1 MVEKLFRTY
10 YQEILHYATTLTHS
24 TANAEDI
31 VQETYMRAIG
41 NAGVLEGMTDPQCRA
56 WLYRTAKNLFI
67 DRFRKE
73 RHIAGSIDEETIEA
87 AGFAEDDLSE
97 IEVGQMMQLLS
108 KEDRSMF
115 WMRYMEGYNATEIG
129 EIFGLPPGTV
139 RSRLALARHK
149 ISSQYHKSIQ

>member
-1 MVEKLFRTY
+1 MIEKLYRMH
-10 YQEILHYATTLTHS
+10 YQELLHYVMTLTHS
-24 TANAEDI
+24 VAGAEDI

-41 NAGVLEGMTDPQCRA
+41 HADGLADASDAQRRA

-67 DRFRKE
+67 DRFRRE
-73 RHIAGSIDEETIEA
+73 RHIACMDEEAYA
-87 AGFAEDDLSE
+87 ASGFTEDDLSE
-97 IEVGQMMQLLS
+97 VEVGQMMQLLS

-139 RSRLALARHK
+139 RSRLALARHRV
-149 ISSQYHKSIQ
+149 SALYRKSIE